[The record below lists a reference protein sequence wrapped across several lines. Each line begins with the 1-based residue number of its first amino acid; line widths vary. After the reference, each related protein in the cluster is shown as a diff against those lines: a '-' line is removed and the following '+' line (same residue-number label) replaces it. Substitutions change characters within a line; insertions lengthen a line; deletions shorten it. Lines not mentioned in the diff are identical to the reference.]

1 MATKKKPAAK
11 KVAKKKPA
19 TEKGSRPKGKRLKL
33 KKFPKK
39 PKRSA
44 SAESLKKYF
53 KRCEEIKRENLKKIT
68 IEKMRQALLKKLKNY
83 KP

>member
-1 MATKKKPAAK
+1 MAAK
-11 KVAKKKPA
+11 KTSKKA
-19 TEKGSRPKGKRLKL
+19 TTKKAAPEKGSRPKSKKLKL